1 VGLFFVLSGADT
13 SLVHRQPYQPAR
25 KHPEIMGELKKQL
38 AVAFFR

>member
-1 VGLFFVLSGADT
+1 MA
-13 SLVHRQPYQPAR
+13 HRQPYQQAR